1 MNGFEMRVRGDCC
14 DIDGKYWLAT
24 AVKEAGSTA
33 AVLIC
38 RYASR
43 EICSYPYYP
52 WVSPVP

>member
-43 EICSYPYYP
+43 EICS
-52 WVSPVP
+52 